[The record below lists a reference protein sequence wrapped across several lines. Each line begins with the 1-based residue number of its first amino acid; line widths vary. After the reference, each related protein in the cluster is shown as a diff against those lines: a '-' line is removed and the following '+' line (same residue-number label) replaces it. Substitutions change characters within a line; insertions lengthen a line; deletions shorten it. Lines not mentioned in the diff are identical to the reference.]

1 MKNTA
6 ALRQEL
12 KQKNKELKKAEREY
26 NKQQLSEKLLCAPEL
41 ILRNIDLSRTFLE
54 MSSGEFKIILGE
66 LIASDKFRILIEDI
80 IKNSTQLRE
89 FQEKKKVKAEL
100 RKLRTAE
107 EQVASS
113 EEKAS
118 EQFTACGCSKT
129 ENNTVDGDEI
139 SPSAEELDCNSS
151 VNSAGLFSGSL

>member
-12 KQKNKELKKAEREY
+12 KKKNKELQKAEREY

-41 ILRNIDLSRTFLE
+41 ILRNSDLSRTLLE

-66 LIASDKFRILIEDI
+66 LIDSDKFRILIDDI

-100 RKLRTAE
+100 RKLRTSE
-107 EQVASS
+107 EQADSS

-118 EQFTACGCSKT
+118 EQFAAYDYSKP
-129 ENNTVDGDEI
+129 ENNTVNGDEI
-139 SPSAEELDCNSS
+139 SPSAEELDYNSS
-151 VNSAGLFSGSL
+151 VNSAG

>member
-1 MKNTA
+1 M
-6 ALRQEL
+6 
-12 KQKNKELKKAEREY
+12 
-26 NKQQLSEKLLCAPEL
+26 
-41 ILRNIDLSRTFLE
+41 RNSDLSSTILE

-66 LIASDKFRILIEDI
+66 LIDSDKFRILIEDI
-80 IKNSTQLRE
+80 IKNSTQLKE

-118 EQFTACGCSKT
+118 EQFAAYDYSKT
-129 ENNTVDGDEI
+129 ENNTVDGDKV

-151 VNSAGLFSGSL
+151 VNSAG

>member
-12 KQKNKELKKAEREY
+12 KKKNRELQKAEREY
-26 NKQQLSEKLLCAPEL
+26 NRQQLSEKLLCAPEL
-41 ILRNIDLSRTFLE
+41 ILRNSDLSRTLLE
-54 MSSGEFKIILGE
+54 TSSGEFKIILGE
-66 LIASDKFRILIEDI
+66 LVASDKFRILIDDI
-80 IKNSTQLRE
+80 IKNNTQLKE

-107 EQVASS
+107 EQAASL

-118 EQFTACGCSKT
+118 EQFTACDCSKT
-129 ENNTVDGDEI
+129 ENNTVNGDEI
-139 SPSAEELDCNSS
+139 SPSAEELDYNSS
-151 VNSAGLFSGSL
+151 VNSAG

>member
-12 KQKNKELKKAEREY
+12 KKKNKELQKAEREY
-26 NKQQLSEKLLCAPEL
+26 NRQQLSEKLLCAPEL
-41 ILRNIDLSRTFLE
+41 ILRNNDLSSTILE

-66 LIASDKFRILIEDI
+66 LIDSDKFRILIEET

-89 FQEKKKVKAEL
+89 FQEKRKVKAEL
-100 RKLRTAE
+100 RKLRTSE
-107 EQVASS
+107 EQAVSS

-118 EQFTACGCSKT
+118 EQFTACDCSKT
-129 ENNTVDGDEI
+129 ENNTVDGDKV

-151 VNSAGLFSGSL
+151 VNSAG

>member
-12 KQKNKELKKAEREY
+12 KKKNKELQKAEQEY

-41 ILRNIDLSRTFLE
+41 ILRNSDLSSTILE

-66 LIASDKFRILIEDI
+66 LIAADKFKTLIEET
-80 IKNSTQLRE
+80 IKKSTQLRE
-89 FQEKKKVKAEL
+89 FQKKKKVKAEL

-107 EQVASS
+107 EQAVSS

-118 EQFTACGCSKT
+118 EQFTACDYSKT

-139 SPSAEELDCNSS
+139 SPSADELNCNSA
-151 VNSAGLFSGSL
+151 VNSTE

>member
-12 KQKNKELKKAEREY
+12 KKKDKELKKAEREY

-41 ILRNIDLSRTFLE
+41 ILRNSDLSRTLLE
-54 MSSGEFKIILGE
+54 TSSGEFKIILEE
-66 LIASDKFRILIEDI
+66 LIASDKFKTLIEEI

-100 RKLRTAE
+100 RKLRSTE

-118 EQFTACGCSKT
+118 EQFAACDCSKT
-129 ENNTVDGDEI
+129 ENNTVDGDEV
-139 SPSAEELDCNSS
+139 SPSVEELEYNSS
-151 VNSAGLFSGSL
+151 VNLAG

>member
-12 KQKNKELKKAEREY
+12 KKKKKELQKAEREY
-26 NKQQLSEKLLCAPEL
+26 NRQQLSEKLLCAPEL
-41 ILRNIDLSRTFLE
+41 ILRNSDLSRTLLE

-66 LIASDKFRILIEDI
+66 LIDSDKFRILIEET
-80 IKNSTQLRE
+80 IKNSTQLKD

-107 EQVASS
+107 EQAASL

-118 EQFTACGCSKT
+118 EQFAAYDYSKT
-129 ENNTVDGDEI
+129 ENNTVDGDEV
-139 SPSAEELDCNSS
+139 SPSAEELEYNSS
-151 VNSAGLFSGSL
+151 VNFAG

>member
-12 KQKNKELKKAEREY
+12 KKKNKELQKAEREY
-26 NKQQLSEKLLCAPEL
+26 NKQQLFEKLLCAPEL
-41 ILRNIDLSRTFLE
+41 ILRNSDLSRTLLE

-66 LIASDKFRILIEDI
+66 LIDSDKFRILIDDI
-80 IKNSTQLRE
+80 IKNNTQLKE

-107 EQVASS
+107 EQAASL

-118 EQFTACGCSKT
+118 EQFTACDCSKT
-129 ENNTVDGDEI
+129 ENNTVNGDEI

-151 VNSAGLFSGSL
+151 VNSAG

>member
-12 KQKNKELKKAEREY
+12 KKKNKELQKAEREY

-41 ILRNIDLSRTFLE
+41 ILRNSDLSSTILE

-66 LIASDKFRILIEDI
+66 LIDSDKFKTLIEET

-100 RKLRTAE
+100 RKLRSTE

-118 EQFTACGCSKT
+118 EQFSACDCSKT
-129 ENNTVDGDEI
+129 ENNTAYGDEI
-139 SPSAEELDCNSS
+139 SPSAKKLEYNSS
-151 VNSAGLFSGSL
+151 VNLAG